1 MNAPLRTDTEPH
13 LEDFPYRISDNVR
26 YADLDPNQHVNNAV
40 YASYFVTGRVT
51 LKLPALAESG
61 NSVPLTLDIDSPMSG
76 QDRVMRASIFA
87 SRNPRPLVAT
97 ALFGPHAGTPSFSTN
112 IRLSGTQDVIAIAE
126 MSDQTLWTS
135 QVRVLVT
142 VGACDVLQ
150 MRF

>member
-1 MNAPLRTDTEPH
+1 MKRREALLAIGGGVLLSVLPLPGVA
-13 LEDFPYRISDNVR
+13 SDAETAEAIRLLYGERMLN
-26 YADLDPNQHVNNAV
+26 P
-40 YASYFVTGRVT
+40 GRVT
-51 LKLPALAESG
+51 LKLPPLAESG

-97 ALFGPHAGTPSFSTN
+97 ALFGPRAGRPGFSTN

-126 MSDQTLWTS
+126 MSDQTLWTT

>member
-1 MNAPLRTDTEPH
+1 MKRREALLALGTGVLIAVVPLPG
-13 LEDFPYRISDNVR
+13 LASDAET
-26 YADLDPNQHVNNAV
+26 ADAIRLLYGERMLNP
-40 YASYFVTGRVT
+40 GRVT

-61 NSVPLTLDIDSPMSG
+61 NSVPLTLDVDSPMSG

-97 ALFGPHAGTPSFSTN
+97 VLFGPRAGRATFSTN

-126 MSDQTLWTS
+126 LSDQTLWTA